1 MLGDWNPA
9 ELQEARLGEIC
20 ELRMEFLSGTFY
32 VSLLNVQNG
41 FKFSFK
47 YWIIFRLIYICLLCL
62 LS

>member
-32 VSLLNVQNG
+32 VSLLNVQMVLN
-41 FKFSFK
+41 S
-47 YWIIFRLIYICLLCL
+47 L
-62 LS
+62 LSTG